1 MMKTI
6 PFREFKK
13 MRQAL
18 RDYFNHIK
26 KHSNSL
32 IIRFYG
38 LHEVKWTDLKG
49 KVQVRYLCIMGNIF
63 QNFQVG
69 LMYDLKGS
77 TAGRTYL
84 KPDQKP
90 ESVKEK
96 KTAMKDNDFVKY
108 VKQIEFA
115 GSSQADE
122 NVVQVLLKDADFLA
136 MAGIIDYSILLGEI
150 EGDWGQI
157 REVVE

>member
-1 MMKTI
+1 MKCLSTENDWYSQEAGGGKNIAKFKFYDYAPLVFQRIRQKAGIVEEEYLKSLGPEQIINSFWTQNYQNLYELCSSGQSGSLFYYTKDKKYMMKTI

-13 MRQAL
+13 MRQVL

-63 QNFQVG
+63 
-69 LMYDLKGS
+69 
-77 TAGRTYL
+77 
-84 KPDQKP
+84 
-90 ESVKEK
+90 
-96 KTAMKDNDFVKY
+96 
-108 VKQIEFA
+108 
-115 GSSQADE
+115 
-122 NVVQVLLKDADFLA
+122 
-136 MAGIIDYSILLGEI
+136 
-150 EGDWGQI
+150 
-157 REVVE
+157 